1 VETRSVKD
9 GLSLAATLAFA
20 AYFFLSFKANI
31 VSFFTRAFNETGPEH
46 VSVSKTEL
54 IIPIENH
61 AILAIWFAALF
72 TAAGMVMEFLPVPLD
87 MQEKKGDKQIY
98 IQKIIRGAIGI
109 SIMVPAPAES

>member
-1 VETRSVKD
+1 MA
-9 GLSLAATLAFA
+9 LAATLAFA
-20 AYFFLSFKANI
+20 AYFFLYFKANI

-72 TAAGMVMEFLPVPLD
+72 TAAGMVMDFLPIPLD
-87 MQEKKGDKQIY
+87 MQEKKGDQQIY
-98 IQKIIRGAIGI
+98 IQKIVRGVVGI
-109 SIMVPAPAES
+109 AIMVPAPSES